1 MATLGL
7 VMLGGA
13 LGAASRWLLSQAI
26 VNSINSSLHLSTL
39 SVNIVGSAIIGI
51 VWSLSEK
58 SILPPQIAALII
70 IGFLGSFTTF
80 SAFSME
86 TINLF
91 RSGHVGTAILNVIMQ
106 NALCL
111 SAAGVGFYSGKFLL
125 R

>member
-26 VNSINSSLHLSTL
+26 VNSINSSLPLATL
-39 SVNIVGSAIIGI
+39 AVNIVGSAIIGI

-91 RSGHVGTAILNVIMQ
+91 RSGHIGTAILNVIMQ
-106 NALCL
+106 NALCI
-111 SAAGVGFYSGKFLL
+111 SAAGIGFYSGKFLL
-125 R
+125 K

>member
-26 VNSINSSLHLSTL
+26 VNSINSSLPLATL

-70 IGFLGSFTTF
+70 IGFLGAFTTF

-106 NALCL
+106 NALCI

-125 R
+125 K

>member
-1 MATLGL
+1 MATLAL

-26 VNSINSSLHLSTL
+26 VNSISSSLPLATL

-58 SILPPQIAALII
+58 SMLPPQIAALII

-106 NALCL
+106 NALCI
-111 SAAGVGFYSGKFLL
+111 SAAGIGFYSGKFLL
-125 R
+125 K

>member
-26 VNSINSSLHLSTL
+26 VNSINSSLPLATL

-91 RSGHVGTAILNVIMQ
+91 RSGHIGTAILNVIMQ
-106 NALCL
+106 NALCI
-111 SAAGVGFYSGKFLL
+111 SAAGIGFYSGKFLL
-125 R
+125 K

>member
-26 VNSINSSLHLSTL
+26 VNSINSSLPLATL
-39 SVNIVGSAIIGI
+39 SVNVVGSAIIGI

-106 NALCL
+106 NALCI

-125 R
+125 K

>member
-26 VNSINSSLHLSTL
+26 VNSINSSLPLATL

-70 IGFLGSFTTF
+70 IGFLGSFTRF

-91 RSGHVGTAILNVIMQ
+91 RSGHIGTAILNVIMQ
-106 NALCL
+106 NALCI
-111 SAAGVGFYSGKFLL
+111 SAAGIGFYSGKFLL
-125 R
+125 K

>member
-7 VMLGGA
+7 VMVGGA

-26 VNSINSSLHLSTL
+26 VNSINSSLPLATL

-58 SILPPQIAALII
+58 SILPPQIAALLI

>member
-13 LGAASRWLLSQAI
+13 FGAASRWLLSQAI
-26 VNSINSSLHLSTL
+26 VNSINSSLPLATL

-106 NALCL
+106 NALCI

-125 R
+125 K

>member
-1 MATLGL
+1 M
-7 VMLGGA
+7 VGGA

-26 VNSINSSLHLSTL
+26 VNSINSSLPLATL

-91 RSGHVGTAILNVIMQ
+91 RSGHIGTAILNVIMQ

>member
-26 VNSINSSLHLSTL
+26 VNSIHSSLPLATL

-91 RSGHVGTAILNVIMQ
+91 RSGHIGTAILNVIMQ

>member
-1 MATLGL
+1 M
-7 VMLGGA
+7 VGGA

-26 VNSINSSLHLSTL
+26 VNSINSYLPLATL

-58 SILPPQIAALII
+58 SILPPQIAALLI

>member
-26 VNSINSSLHLSTL
+26 LNSINSSLPLATL
-39 SVNIVGSAIIGI
+39 SVNVVGSAIIGI

-106 NALCL
+106 NALCI

-125 R
+125 K

>member
-7 VMLGGA
+7 VMLGGS
-13 LGAASRWLLSQAI
+13 LGAAFRWLLSQAI
-26 VNSINSSLHLSTL
+26 VNSINSSLPLATL
-39 SVNIVGSAIIGI
+39 SVNIVGSAIIGV

-106 NALCL
+106 NALCI
-111 SAAGVGFYSGKFLL
+111 SAAGMGFYSGKFLL